1 MNKYE
6 LVNKWIKKLNGR
18 YEKNVK
24 WLTSPQY
31 FKCCSL
37 KRNYLLINGL
47 RVLQRL
53 RKEMWAIQVV
63 Y

>member
-1 MNKYE
+1 MNKE
-6 LVNKWIKKLNGR
+6 IKWKIW
-18 YEKNVK
+18 KNVK

-37 KRNYLLINGL
+37 KRNYLLING
-47 RVLQRL
+47 VIFLQRL
-53 RKEMWAIQVV
+53 RKGMWAIQVV